1 MTVPTKIISGK
12 HVGFLD
18 LFEEWFKKIRVDK
31 EQSKTLPRN
40 SSCTEKMAGFSDFL
54 FKKKTFFL
62 SFFSKFSFSPD
73 IMDDYMSYIM
83 LSILP
88 D

>member
-1 MTVPTKIISGK
+1 
-12 HVGFLD
+12 
-18 LFEEWFKKIRVDK
+18 
-31 EQSKTLPRN
+31 
-40 SSCTEKMAGFSDFL
+40 MAGFSDFL

>member
-1 MTVPTKIISGK
+1 
-12 HVGFLD
+12 
-18 LFEEWFKKIRVDK
+18 
-31 EQSKTLPRN
+31 
-40 SSCTEKMAGFSDFL
+40 MAGFSDFL

-73 IMDDYMSYIM
+73 IMDDCMSYIM